1 MRQRLTST
9 YTLILVFL
17 CMPSWLFAQK
27 YSSVLD
33 KGDFVEG
40 MLIIKVK
47 DAYRNLCTENQ
58 ISLPELNKVFQEIG
72 LSSTKQIFPH
82 HSPAVQTK
90 SKSGELADLSLIYR
104 LRFDK
109 THSMEKV
116 LNLLAPIEALEYAEP
131 SYIHQLFYQPND
143 PFADSSG
150 IGPGNRKQ
158 WGLLQ
163 IKAFEAWD
171 IQRGDSSILIGVVDS
186 GHRGEHPDMQ
196 DNLGLNLDDPIDG
209 LDNDQDGF
217 VDNYAGW
224 DFGGDRFDGEGDND
238 PNVGNVHGFFVAGIL
253 GATTDN
259 GIGMAGSSFNCSYL
273 PIKAAPDDSIG
284 AVFYG
289 YEGIV
294 YAVDQGAQ
302 IVNCSWGGPVNSRF
316 GADVVQYAT
325 ANKSAALIVAAG
337 NSRSDS
343 KFYPAAYPQCIS
355 VANTHFEDVIF
366 SNSTYNYSVDIAAP
380 GGTILSTFNDG
391 YANFGGTSAAAPM
404 AAGAL
409 GIVMARFDNLTGVQA
424 AQRMRITAD
433 NIYGV
438 NDSSIYRDRLGKGR
452 INLFRALTDTLMPS
466 IRQENFYVTDSD
478 GDDRFLAGDTL
489 TLVVDFVNYLHAGS
503 QLEIDISLP
512 PEMQAFAQI
521 ISSSY
526 SKGTVNMWDRF
537 RSQNEFKIRLNSSIP
552 INIPFKVR
560 LGYEDAGLGYE
571 DFEYLE
577 FFVNE
582 GWIDI
587 EENLL
592 QTSVNSQGNFGFNA
606 LGQLTAGLG
615 VRYALEENALFEGGF
630 LIGKDATSVSDRI
643 RNNLAAADNDFSI
656 RELVQ
661 KLPDSKLADFHARN
675 RFDDLGAINPVG
687 IEVEQH
693 SFAFKDTAHED
704 YVIFQYIL
712 ENAANT
718 PLQDVYAGLFA
729 DWDIFAA
736 NRNQNEAL
744 FDSSLQM
751 VYTRDAQG
759 IDQTHYGMALL
770 TEQAF
775 RAYATTLPSSVINF
789 SNASKYLALSNVPD
803 LATATAGSQNGGDD
817 IAQFI
822 AGGPIVLPAGNRDT
836 ISFAVLAGESLAD
849 LEKNVAAAKL
859 NHRCRILDQGPNKD
873 FLFAE
878 VSQPT
883 EILFGDQNP
892 GADSWFWNF
901 GDGSTASEQNPL
913 HLYDSAGTYEVRL
926 EVGKGECKRVFEQ
939 SIEVKEAVSVDPE
952 SSLPSISIFPN
963 PAWDFLGVSLEGESL
978 LSASFSLYALNG
990 QLIEEKSLE
999 GIGKLEAKFEVA
1011 DLGTGIYFLQIQ
1023 GSDFRIWRKVKIE

>member
-1 MRQRLTST
+1 M
-9 YTLILVFL
+9 
-17 CMPSWLFAQK
+17 
-27 YSSVLD
+27 
-33 KGDFVEG
+33 
-40 MLIIKVK
+40 IIKVE
-47 DAYRNLCTENQ
+47 DAYRDFCKKDQ
-58 ISLPELNKVFQEIG
+58 ILIPELEKVFQEIG
-72 LSSTKQIFPH
+72 LSSVKRIFPQH
-82 HSPAVQTK
+82 KAPVQTK
-90 SKSGELADLSLIYR
+90 SKSGALADLSLIYR

-109 THSMEKV
+109 ANTIEKV
-116 LNLLAPIEALEYAEP
+116 LTLLAPIEALEYAEP
-131 SYIHQLFYQPND
+131 SYIHELFYQPND
-143 PFADSSG
+143 PFADSTG
-150 IGPGNRKQ
+150 IGPGNRRQ

-302 IVNCSWGGPVNSRF
+302 IVNCSWGGPVRSRF

-337 NSRSDS
+337 NSRSDA

-380 GGTILSTFNDG
+380 GGTILSTFNDT

-409 GIVMARFDNLTGVQA
+409 GIVMAQFDNLTGFQA

-433 NIYGV
+433 DISAV

-452 INLFRALTDTLMPS
+452 INLFRALTDTLMPA
-466 IRQENFYVTDSD
+466 IRQDNFYVFDAD
-478 GDDRFLAGDTL
+478 GDDRFQEGDTL

-512 PEMQAFAQI
+512 PEMQPYAQI
-521 ISSSY
+521 ISSSL
-526 SKGTVNMWDRF
+526 SRGNVNMWDRF
-537 RSQNEFKIRLNSSIP
+537 SSQNEFQIRLNSAIP
-552 INIPFKVR
+552 INIPFKIR
-560 LGYEDAGLGYE
+560 LGYEDVGLGYE

-592 QTSVNSQGNFGFNA
+592 QTSVNSQGNFGFNS
-606 LGQLTAGLG
+606 LGQLNAGLG
-615 VRYALEENALFEGGF
+615 VQYGLEENALFEGGF
-630 LIGKDATSVSDRI
+630 LIGKDANSVSDRL
-643 RNNLAAADNDFSI
+643 RNNLASADNDFGI
-656 RELVQ
+656 AELIQ
-661 KLPDSKLADFHARN
+661 ELPESGFADFHART
-675 RFDDLGAINPVG
+675 RFDDLGAISPVG
-687 IEVEQH
+687 IRIAQH
-693 SFAFKDTAHED
+693 SFAFEDTAHED

-712 ENAANT
+712 ENATNA
-718 PLQDVYAGLFA
+718 PVQDLYAGLFA

-751 VYTRDAQG
+751 VYARDAQG
-759 IDQTHYGMALL
+759 INGTHYGMALL
-770 TEQAF
+770 TDQDFHAF
-775 RAYATTLPSSVINF
+775 ATVLPSSVINF
-789 SNASKYLALSNVPD
+789 SNASKYVALSNVPD
-803 LATATAGSQNGGDD
+803 EATATAGSQNGGDD

-822 AGGPIVLPAGNRDT
+822 SGGPMVLAAGNSDT
-836 ISFAVLAGESLAD
+836 ISFALLAGESLAD
-849 LEKNVAAAKL
+849 LEKNAGAARL
-859 NHRCRILDQGPNKD
+859 NHSCRILDQGPNRD

-878 VSQPT
+878 VSRPT

-913 HLYDSAGTYEVRL
+913 HLYDSAASYQVRL
-926 EVGKGECKRVFEQ
+926 EVMKGPCKRVYEQ
-939 SIEVKEAVSVDPE
+939 TVEVKEAVSVDPE
-952 SSLPSISIFPN
+952 FIVPRISIYPN
-963 PAWDFLGVSLEGESL
+963 PAQNFLAVSLEGESL
-978 LSASFSLYALNG
+978 LSARISLFALNG
-990 QLIEEKSLE
+990 QLIEEKSLQ
-999 GIGKLEAKFEVA
+999 GIGQLETRIEVSE
-1011 DLGTGIYFLQIQ
+1011 LGAGIFFLQIQ
-1023 GSDFRIWRKVKIE
+1023 GSDFNVWRKVKVE